1 MSFGLI
7 LRDDSGNVT
16 FDSTLAV
23 GGVPIALHTVASG
36 ASPVYSWPSLAG
48 RAIKALTFAGN
59 YGSQFTIDYS
69 LGYPRISYAAQG
81 GVARTTLVIA
91 I

>member
-1 MSFGLI
+1 MTYGLK
-7 LRDDSGNVT
+7 LWDASGNVT
-16 FDSTLAV
+16 FDSTLAA

-48 RAIKALTFAGN
+48 RTIKGLTFAGN
-59 YGSQFTIDYS
+59 YASQFTIDYA

-81 GVARTTLVIA
+81 GVARTTLVIVL
-91 I
+91 